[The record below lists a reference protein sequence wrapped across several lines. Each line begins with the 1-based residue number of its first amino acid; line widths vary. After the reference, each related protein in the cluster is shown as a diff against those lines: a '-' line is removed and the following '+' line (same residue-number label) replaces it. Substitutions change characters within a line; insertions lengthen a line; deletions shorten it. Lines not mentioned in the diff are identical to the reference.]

1 MARPGLGQDGFVQN
15 INEALLERR
24 LSLIVEHFPIA
35 VLLETVDRK
44 VSQTNQAFCD
54 MFKIPVPP
62 EALVGADCEEAAI
75 QLAPLWGDLD
85 AFLARVHELLDAR
98 EPVVGDRIE
107 LTDGRVLERD
117 FLMVPVDES
126 RGEAAWIY
134 RDVTASETARREAQS
149 EIKARN
155 ELLATI
161 SHDVRTPVVGIV
173 GLVDILVQQ
182 PLDHRTRELVESV
195 HSSAAAMTTMLDDLL
210 DLSRADAG
218 RLELSIEDTDI
229 CAVVEDVAGMVG
241 PIAQAK
247 SLPLI
252 AGVSVAVPDAVRTD
266 PGRLRQVLLN
276 LVSNAVKFSPS
287 GAVTILADREGS
299 DLVVRV
305 SDTGPGMAPEVVTR
319 AFQQYVQG
327 GAVVNR
333 EFGGAG
339 LGLAIAHKLTAALGG
354 TITVE
359 SGLGL
364 GSTFTVRIPAAVT
377 GPAHHPTMTGIR
389 AHLTG
394 HRRAVPVVAAALER
408 AGIEVRDRADD
419 PEVTLE
425 VVVTSGVSDAQRI
438 PPAGRR
444 QLILVPAA
452 LASCPPLAGTALSL
466 PWTRGRLM
474 AALHDEWVTSDG
486 APVRAEL
493 LPVGTRVLLAED
505 EPSNRRVISEML
517 TRLQA
522 DVVAVGTGL
531 EAVEAL
537 AADSFDVV
545 LMDLTMPV
553 MGGIEAVDTIR
564 HRLPADRCPPILA
577 LTADARADPTLRP
590 GSGFSGHVS
599 KPVTSAELSRAI
611 AGVLTAPP
619 TEAPTDS
626 GEPPAVDLAVLQR
639 LVADIGAADVVADT
653 LKLYL
658 EELPARLDSMAGALT
673 DERFDV
679 VRDEAH
685 SLKSSSR
692 MLGAGMLSD
701 LCRDVEAVTAAPSR
715 KGTSSGGDLTPMVD
729 ALQYEAFRVAQW
741 LAEFRDAGYPGLD
754 GSSASSGA

>member
-1 MARPGLGQDGFVQN
+1 MQN
-15 INEALLERR
+15 MTQALLERR

-54 MFKIPVPP
+54 MFGIPAPP

-85 AFLARVHELLDAR
+85 AFLARVHEVLDSR

-117 FLMVPVDES
+117 FLMVPVDET

-134 RDVTASETARREAQS
+134 RDVTASDTARREAQS
-149 EIKARN
+149 EAEARR

-173 GLVDILVQQ
+173 GMVDILLQQ

-195 HSSAAAMTTMLDDLL
+195 QSSAAAMTAMLDDLL

-218 RLELSIEDTDI
+218 RLELSIEETSI
-229 CAVVEDVAGMVG
+229 CDVVEDVAGMVG

-252 AGVSVAVPDAVRTD
+252 AGVTVAVPDMVRTD

-276 LVSNAVKFSPS
+276 LASNAVKFSPS
-287 GAVTILADREGS
+287 GAVSILADREGS
-299 DLVVRV
+299 DLLIRV
-305 SDTGPGMAPEVVTR
+305 SDTGPGMAPEVIDR
-319 AFQQYVQG
+319 AFDQYVQG

-339 LGLAIAHKLTAALGG
+339 LGLAIANKLTAALGG
-354 TITVE
+354 SIEVG
-359 SGLGL
+359 SRLGL
-364 GSTFTVRIPAAVT
+364 GSTFTVRIPGAVA
-377 GPAHHPTMTGIR
+377 GPEHSPAITGIR
-389 AHLTG
+389 AHITG

-408 AGIEVRDRADD
+408 AGIEVRRQADD

-425 VVVTSGVSDAQRI
+425 VIVASSVSDAQRI
-438 PPAGRR
+438 PPPPAGRR

-452 LASCPPLAGTALSL
+452 LATCPPLAGTALAL
-466 PWTRGRLM
+466 PWTRERLM
-474 AALHDEWVTSDG
+474 AALRDEWVASG
-486 APVRAEL
+486 VAPVRAGL
-493 LPVGTRVLLAED
+493 LPFGTRVLLAED
-505 EPSNRRVISEML
+505 EPSNRRIISEML
-517 TRLQA
+517 ARLQA
-522 DVVAVGTGL
+522 EVVAVGTGL

-537 AADSFDVV
+537 AADRFDVV
-545 LMDLTMPV
+545 LMDLSMPV
-553 MGGIEAVDTIR
+553 MGGIEAVETIR

-577 LTADARADPTLRP
+577 LTADARSDPTLRP
-590 GSGFSGHVS
+590 SSGFSGHVL
-599 KPVTSAELSRAI
+599 KPVTSAELGRAI
-611 AGVLTAPP
+611 AKVLTALPAG
-619 TEAPTDS
+619 EVTDA
-626 GEPPAVDLAVLQR
+626 GGPPAVDVAVLQG
-639 LVADIGAADVVADT
+639 LVEDIGEAAVVIDT
-653 LKLYL
+653 LDIYL
-658 EELPARLDSMAGALT
+658 EELPGRLDTMTGALT
-673 DERFDV
+673 DERFEAL
-679 VRDEAH
+679 RDEAH

-692 MLGAGMLSD
+692 MLGAGTLSD
-701 LCRDVEAVTAAPSR
+701 LCRDLEAVTAAQSR
-715 KGTSSGGDLTPMVD
+715 AGTSSGGDLTPMVD
-729 ALQYEAFRVAQW
+729 ALHSEAFRVAQW
-741 LAEFRDAGYPGLD
+741 LAEFQDAGYPGLE

>member
-1 MARPGLGQDGFVQN
+1 MTQ
-15 INEALLERR
+15 ALLERR

-54 MFKIPVPP
+54 MFSIPAPP
-62 EALVGADCEEAAI
+62 EALVGADCEGAAI

-85 AFLARVHELLDAR
+85 AFLVRVHEVLDAR

-117 FLMVPVDES
+117 FLMVPVDET

-134 RDVTASETARREAQS
+134 RDVTVSDTARREAQS
-149 EIKARN
+149 EAEARN

-173 GLVDILVQQ
+173 GMVDILLQQ

-195 HSSAAAMTTMLDDLL
+195 QSSAAAMTAMLDDLL

-218 RLELSIEDTDI
+218 RLELSIEETSI
-229 CAVVEDVAGMVG
+229 CDVVENVAGMVG

-252 AGVSVAVPDAVRTD
+252 AGVTVAVPDIVRTD

-299 DLVVRV
+299 DLLIRV
-305 SDTGPGMAPEVVTR
+305 SDTGPGMAPEVVNR
-319 AFQQYVQG
+319 AFEQYVQG

-339 LGLAIAHKLTAALGG
+339 LGLAIANKLTAALGG
-354 TITVE
+354 TIEVG
-359 SGLGL
+359 SRLGL
-364 GSTFTVRIPAAVT
+364 GSTFTVRIPGAVA
-377 GPAHHPTMTGIR
+377 GPAHSPTITGIR
-389 AHLTG
+389 AHITG
-394 HRRAVPVVAAALER
+394 HRRAVPLVVAALER
-408 AGIEVRDRADD
+408 AGIEVRRQADD

-425 VVVTSGVSDAQRI
+425 VIVASSVSDAQRI
-438 PPAGRR
+438 PPPPFGRR

-452 LASCPPLAGTALSL
+452 LATCPPLAGTALAL
-466 PWTRGRLM
+466 PWTRERLM
-474 AALHDEWVTSDG
+474 AALRDEWVASG
-486 APVRAEL
+486 VMPARAGL
-493 LPVGTRVLLAED
+493 LPFGTRVLLAED
-505 EPSNRRVISEML
+505 EPSNRRIISEML
-517 TRLQA
+517 ARLQA

-537 AADSFDVV
+537 AADRFDVV
-545 LMDLTMPV
+545 LMDLAMPV
-553 MGGIEAVDTIR
+553 MGGIEAVETIR

-590 GSGFSGHVS
+590 GSGF
-599 KPVTSAELSRAI
+599 
-611 AGVLTAPP
+611 
-619 TEAPTDS
+619 
-626 GEPPAVDLAVLQR
+626 
-639 LVADIGAADVVADT
+639 
-653 LKLYL
+653 
-658 EELPARLDSMAGALT
+658 
-673 DERFDV
+673 
-679 VRDEAH
+679 
-685 SLKSSSR
+685 
-692 MLGAGMLSD
+692 
-701 LCRDVEAVTAAPSR
+701 
-715 KGTSSGGDLTPMVD
+715 
-729 ALQYEAFRVAQW
+729 
-741 LAEFRDAGYPGLD
+741 
-754 GSSASSGA
+754 

>member
-1 MARPGLGQDGFVQN
+1 MQN

-377 GPAHHPTMTGIR
+377 GPAHHPAMTGIR